1 MNTAECFFLPAHTED
16 APAISEMALG
26 IWQQHYWPD
35 ILTSAELDFFFER
48 SYKPS
53 TLVENM
59 ASGAVY
65 EWIVKND
72 RKIGFLSYE
81 PRPEENRMRL
91 GKLYVAPE
99 FHGQG
104 YGAAALAR
112 IREAAL
118 QLGRSE
124 VELYVFRRNQKAIK
138 AYQRAGFVIDRAD
151 CFDAGG
157 GFVYDDYIM
166 VLRL

>member
-1 MNTAECFFLPAHTED
+1 MNTTECCFLHASAED
-16 APAISEMALG
+16 AAAISEMALG
-26 IWQQHYWPD
+26 IWRQHYWPEV
-35 ILTSAELDFFFER
+35 LTQAEIDFFFER

-53 TLVENM
+53 TLVESM

-72 RKIGFLSYE
+72 RRIGFLSYE
-81 PRPEENRMRL
+81 PRPQADRMRL

-112 IREAAL
+112 IREAAMR
-118 QLGRSE
+118 LGRSE
-124 VELYVFRRNQKAIK
+124 VELYVFRRNKKAIK